1 MLVLGEHAR
10 NHGLAVSLMERLHH
24 LYTEVIKGEA
34 QSYHKAL
41 TTSHRCAREILKL
54 SEKLFYRTELKPNLE
69 SHPNAPF
76 PLHFVCSS
84 VENKLQPLE
93 TDTCYP
99 IEAAVVVEQIRKWT
113 AAWSKN
119 VWGKKDF
126 TEVAFTSPTRTQV
139 CTYYM
144 HALINNNNIIIT

>member
-1 MLVLGEHAR
+1 MLVRGERAQK
-10 NHGLAVSLMERLHH
+10 HGLAVSLMERLLH

-34 QSYHKAL
+34 KSYHRAL

-54 SEKLFYRTELKPNLE
+54 SENLFYKTELKPSLE

-84 VENKLQPLE
+84 VENKLQSLE

-99 IEAAVVVEQIRKWT
+99 IEAAVVVEQVRKWT
-113 AAWSKN
+113 AA
-119 VWGKKDF
+119 
-126 TEVAFTSPTRTQV
+126 
-139 CTYYM
+139 
-144 HALINNNNIIIT
+144 